1 MGFIADAA
9 GDAASWTGRQAGDA
23 MSWTGDVIGTITG
36 SKQQADAAQA
46 AAQTQADAAGAGIA
60 ENRRQFDVN
69 TGLMAPYVQAGN
81 LSITQQMDMMGLNGP
96 EKQAAIMAEI
106 EGSPQYAAMVK
117 QGETAML
124 QNAAA
129 TGGLRGGD
137 LQGALAQFR
146 PQTLANLFQQRLGN
160 LSGITQIG
168 QASAA
173 GQAAQ
178 GMENAGNIANLLGQK
193 AAAQAGG
200 QIAAGNQWGNTFNT
214 IGGLVGGLAA
224 AKASGGLSSMFGG
237 GGGSVASKPVKIV

>member
-1 MGFIADAA
+1 MGFIA
-9 GDAASWTGRQAGDA
+9 DAASWTGRQLGDA
-23 MSWTGDVIGTITG
+23 ASWTGDVIGTVTG

-60 ENRRQFDVN
+60 ENRRQFDIN
-69 TGLMAPYVQAGN
+69 AGLMAPYVQAGN
-81 LSITQQMDMMGLNGP
+81 LSIAQQMDMMGLNGP

-106 EGSPQYAAMVK
+106 EGSPQYASMVK

-160 LSGITQIG
+160 LGGITQIG

-178 GMENAGNIANLLGQK
+178 GMESASNVANLLGQQ

-200 QIAAGNQWGNTFNT
+200 QIAAGNQWGNTLSSA
-214 IGGLVGGLAA
+214 GGLLGSAIGAKKAGL
-224 AKASGGLSSMFGG
+224 F
-237 GGGSVASKPVKIV
+237 

>member
-9 GDAASWTGRQAGDA
+9 GDAASWTGDL
-23 MSWTGDVIGTITG
+23 IGTVTG
-36 SKQQADAAQA
+36 TKQQADAAQA
-46 AAQTQADAAGAGIA
+46 AAQTQAQAAYAGID
-60 ENRRQFDVN
+60 EQRRAREEMQKA
-69 TGLMAPYVQAGN
+69 LSPYVQAGN
-81 LSITQQMDMMGLNGP
+81 ISITQTLDMMGANGP

-117 QGETAML
+117 QGENAML

-137 LQGALAQFR
+137 LQGALAQYR

-160 LSGITQIG
+160 LGGLTQIG

-178 GMENAGNIANLLGQK
+178 GMESAGNIANLMGQ
-193 AAAQAGG
+193 AGSATAGG
-200 QIAAGNQWGNTFNT
+200 QIAAGNQWANTFQLPLKAL
-214 IGGLVGGLAA
+214 GAAAA
-224 AKASGGLSSMFGG
+224 AKESGLF
-237 GGGSVASKPVKIV
+237 

>member
-1 MGFIADAA
+1 MGFVA
-9 GDAASWTGRQAGDA
+9 DAASWTGRQVGDA
-23 MSWTGDVIGTITG
+23 ASWTGDVIGTVTG

-46 AAQTQADAAGAGIA
+46 AAATQAAAANAGIA
-60 ENRRQFDVN
+60 ENRRQFDKN
-69 TGLMAPYVQAGN
+69 IELMAPYVQAGN

-106 EGSPQYAAMVK
+106 ESSPQYAAMVK
-117 QGETAML
+117 HGETAML

-178 GMENAGNIANLLGQK
+178 GMENAGNIANLMGQ
-193 AAAQAGG
+193 AGGATAGG
-200 QIAAGNQWGNTFNT
+200 QIAAGNQWGKTFDT
-214 IGGLVGGLAA
+214 ISGLVGGLAA
-224 AKASGGLSSMFGG
+224 ASASGGLSSMFGG
-237 GGGSVASKPVKIV
+237 GGGVAGKPVKVV